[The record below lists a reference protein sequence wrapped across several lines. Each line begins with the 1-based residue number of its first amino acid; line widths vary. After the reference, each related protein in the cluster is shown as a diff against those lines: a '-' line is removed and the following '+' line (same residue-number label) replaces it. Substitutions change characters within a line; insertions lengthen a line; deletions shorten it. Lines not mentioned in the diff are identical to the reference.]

1 MMTELLQ
8 QPWLLLSVS
17 GALLAGAGLLVLALM
32 RQLRDLRARDQ
43 AREAAIEALR
53 HELRQQRPPVARMP
67 DERQL
72 RLERQVDELRARQE
86 RLELQALEA
95 HTYQQAVDWV
105 RRGADV
111 DQLVRKLGLSHG
123 EAELVQALHR
133 AGAAR

>member
-1 MMTELLQ
+1 MVELLQ
-8 QPWLLLSVS
+8 QPWLLLSAS
-17 GALLAGAGLLVLALM
+17 GALLTGAGILVLALM
-32 RQLRDLRARDQ
+32 RQLRDLRLRDQ
-43 AREAAIEALR
+43 AREAAIESLR
-53 HELRQQRPPVARMP
+53 QEMRQQRAPAPRTP

-86 RLELQALEA
+86 RLELQTLEA

-111 DQLVRKLGLSHG
+111 DQLVSKLGLSHG
-123 EAELVQALHR
+123 EAELVKALNR

>member
-1 MMTELLQ
+1 MVELLQ

-17 GALLAGAGLLVLALM
+17 GALLAGAGLLVVALM

-53 HELRQQRPPVARMP
+53 QDLRSQKAPVVRGP

-86 RLELQALEA
+86 RLELQTLEA

-105 RRGADV
+105 QRGADV
-111 DQLVRKLGLSHG
+111 EQLVRKLGLSHG

-133 AGAAR
+133 AGTAR

>member
-1 MMTELLQ
+1 MIELLQ

-17 GALLAGAGLLVLALM
+17 GALLAGAGLLVVALM
-32 RQLRDLRARDQ
+32 RQLRELRARDQ

-53 HELRQQRPPVARMP
+53 EDLRKQKAPMVRGP

-95 HTYQQAVDWV
+95 HAYQQAVDWV
-105 RRGADV
+105 QRGADV
-111 DQLVRKLGLSHG
+111 EQLVRKLGLSHG

-133 AGAAR
+133 AGTIR